1 MSKII
6 KTFDKVIVLTLLWLM
21 MLVFLLSSLG
31 LAVILV
37 QELLKPPI
45 LLLSITQMLEVFSL
59 FLMVLIVLELIESIK
74 YYLKEHRVRAE
85 VIFLVAIY
93 FILRKVIIL
102 EYKDISPEI
111 LYGMSAVIIA
121 LGIGYFLVQRALS
134 VYASESKPTT
144 GG

>member
-6 KTFDKVIVLTLLWLM
+6 KTFDKVIVPTLLGLM

-31 LAVILV
+31 LAVIFV

-45 LLLSITQMLEVFSL
+45 LLLNITQMLEVFSL

-74 YYLKEHRVRAE
+74 YYLEEHRVRAE

-93 FILRKVIIL
+93 VILRKVIIM
-102 EYKDISPEI
+102 EYKDFSPEI
-111 LYGMSAVIIA
+111 LYGMSALIIA

-134 VYASESKPTT
+134 VYASGSKPTT